1 MLLWMGRVMYEMLD
15 TIASNQINSVLML
28 TEKSVNK
35 TQILSKKFMTTFR
48 TSYQTENVFNRR
60 KGGQRIGDNLFQWSE

>member
-1 MLLWMGRVMYEMLD
+1 MYEMLD

-60 KGGQRIGDNLFQWSE
+60 KGGQRIGDNLFQ